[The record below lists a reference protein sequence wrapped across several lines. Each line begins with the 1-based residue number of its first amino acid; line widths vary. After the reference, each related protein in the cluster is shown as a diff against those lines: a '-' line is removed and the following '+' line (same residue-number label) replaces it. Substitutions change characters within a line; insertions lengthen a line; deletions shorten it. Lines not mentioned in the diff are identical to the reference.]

1 MQCCGQ
7 VALNEED
14 EKQRLWLLD
23 QIHRNAEAN
32 FIGVIEQQ
40 VYVASF
46 HEQWTFLA
54 AMKPEA

>member
-1 MQCCGQ
+1 M
-7 VALNEED
+7 NEED